1 MTTQE
6 TSTVENINI
15 IEKMCVQA
23 MVSVGGNVE
32 EHIIRP
38 GDDYSMELSQI
49 QLVCAAAHTPE
60 VIQAY
65 KTSIAK

>member
-6 TSTVENINI
+6 TSTVQSINI
-15 IEKMCVQA
+15 IENMCVQA
-23 MVSVGGNVE
+23 VVNVGGNVE
-32 EHIIRP
+32 ERVIRP
-38 GDDYSMELSQI
+38 GDDYSIELPQV

-65 KTSIAK
+65 KSI